1 MTLTE
6 VYLVVLE
13 NTFLMNRNYLVNN
26 ILAVET
32 HGITKC
38 FSKILADTQ

>member
-1 MTLTE
+1 MSLTE

-26 ILAVET
+26 ILAIKT
-32 HGITKC
+32 HAI
-38 FSKILADTQ
+38 SKMFF